1 MKVNL
6 TALLLITL
14 GMQLLI
20 ASPGKGQSLTA
31 VMITLECNKA
41 SLKNVFSKIEK
52 QSDFRFAYRNEQ
64 VERYRSVTVEKQTR
78 TLEET
83 LNLVLEKTNLAYKVI
98 NKHIILIEKE
108 SAASQEPREDSA
120 DISVTGVV
128 RGSVLN
134 ARGDGI
140 SGATVTIEK
149 ANKVVAANDRGEF
162 SIPNINPGKYVLR
175 VTAVG
180 YLDHSE
186 EVTVTNSTVTIA
198 IRLTEST
205 SQLSEVV
212 VTAFGI
218 QRQAR
223 ALTYSTQKINGDKL
237 NEVRDGNIA
246 NTLNGKIAGLVINQG
261 AQGPGSATRII
272 LRGNKS
278 IGGDNGAL
286 IVLDGVIIN
295 NSTGGE
301 NGAWTG
307 SDGIS
312 SINADDVESINVLK
326 GSSASALYGTQGAN
340 GVIMITTKKGRAG
353 KVSVDVN
360 SGVNYETPLLFPEVQ
375 NEYSQGAGGIF
386 GSTAGGSWG
395 ERINGQQVTDWTGK
409 QTTLT
414 AQPDNI
420 KDYFRKSI
428 ATNNSIG
435 ISAGSEKIQT
445 YFSYANNYYEGL
457 VPQNRLNRHTVNLRI
472 STQMSERF
480 STDAK
485 ITYLHQ
491 DIFDKPAVNNAASA
505 AMNIYKIPRTV
516 RLEDVR
522 NYETVDNIGIATP
535 NYWFSSS
542 MFGNPYWTVYN
553 THRDDFRDRL
563 TGLASAK
570 FNITDWLDIQARY
583 SMDLITD
590 KVSSVFNNNTVN
602 FGRNG
607 GSFSLSNAT
616 IRTSNLDLIISGR
629 NTITNDL
636 KINYNVGAIVLDNR
650 AQSHGT
656 SVEGLIVPNRFNLA
670 FARTQVSNNSLSHT
684 QRQAIFGG
692 VQFAF
697 KDYLF
702 ADVTARQE
710 YFSTLPP
717 PYYSF
722 YPSFGLGLI
731 LSDMVQMPSF
741 VNYAKIRAG
750 YAKTGGGG
758 PGFLTKQT
766 FSLLPGGYAGF
777 ISRDPTSPFPDL
789 KPELTTGK
797 EIGMEWRFLD
807 ERLSLD
813 VTLYRSNTV
822 NQLIQIPTPAATGF
836 STQYINVGDIQN
848 SGVEIVLYATPIRR
862 ANGLTWETN
871 INFARNRNKVLSLID
886 NVKQV
891 FLGND
896 IVDFMVPQVK
906 EGGSYG
912 DVYGYGW
919 RRNDNGDFVVD
930 AEGRPLRSEE
940 LVKLGNYNPDYTA
953 GWSNSFTWKNF
964 TAGFLIDGRFGG
976 VMTSA
981 SDGVMAADGTPD
993 YTTSFREAGSW
1004 TLPAVQEDGTKNTAP
1019 INAETFWTTVSG
1031 GRLAWG
1037 ELFTYDATNV
1047 RLRELSVGYRFNK
1060 LPVSFIKA
1068 AKLSLVARNVF
1079 FFYRGDAILAVPG
1092 VEKRKANFDS
1102 EVNLFNGNFQGLE
1115 YGTLPPT
1122 RSVGVNL
1129 KLSF

>member
-6 TALLLITL
+6 TALLLIVL

-20 ASPGKGQSLTA
+20 ASPGRGQSLSA
-31 VMITLECNKA
+31 VMITLECNNA

-52 QSDFRFAYRNEQ
+52 QSDFRFAYKKEQ
-64 VERYRSVTVEKQTR
+64 VEKYRSLTIEKQTR

-83 LNLVLEKTNLAYKVI
+83 LNLVLSNTNLAYRVI
-98 NKHIILIEKE
+98 NKHIILVDKE
-108 SAASQEPREDSA
+108 PDDAAESGNDTLNL
-120 DISVTGVV
+120 SVYGIV
-128 RGSVLN
+128 RGTVLN
-134 ARGDGI
+134 GKGDPV
-140 SGATVTIEK
+140 SGATVTIEN
-149 ANKVVAANDRGEF
+149 ANKIVAADNKGDF
-162 SIPNINPGKYVLR
+162 YISNVAPGKYALI

-180 YLDHSE
+180 YVDHRE
-186 EVTVTNSTVTIA
+186 EITVGNATLA
-198 IRLTEST
+198 IVVRLTEANT
-205 SQLSEVV
+205 QMTEVV

-218 QRQAR
+218 QRQAK
-223 ALTYSTQKINGDKL
+223 ALTYATQKINGDKL

-246 NTLNGKIAGLVINQG
+246 NSLNGKVAGLVVSQG
-261 AQGPGSATRII
+261 AQGPGSAARII

-307 SDGIS
+307 ADGIS

-340 GVIMITTKKGRAG
+340 GVIIITTKKGKAG
-353 KVSVDVN
+353 RVSVDVN
-360 SGVNYETPLLFPEVQ
+360 SGVNRETPLLLPEVQ
-375 NEYSQGAGGIF
+375 NEYGQGAGGIF

-395 ERINGQQVTDWTGK
+395 EKISGQPVTDWTGK
-409 QTTLT
+409 QTNLT

-420 KDYFRKSI
+420 KDFFKKSI
-428 ATNNSIG
+428 STNNSIG
-435 ISAGSEKIQT
+435 ISAGSDKVQT
-445 YFSYANNYYEGL
+445 YLSYANNYYEGL
-457 VPQNRLNRHTVNLRI
+457 VPQNRLNRHTVNLRLG
-472 STQMSERF
+472 TQVSRKF

-485 ITYLHQ
+485 ITFIHQ
-491 DIFDKPAVNNAASA
+491 DIWDKPAVNNAASA

-516 RLEDVR
+516 RLDDVR
-522 NYETVDNIGIATP
+522 NYETVNNLGIATP

-542 MFGNPYWTVYN
+542 SFGNPYWSVYN
-553 THRDDFRDRL
+553 THRNDFRDRL
-563 TGLASAK
+563 TGLVSAK
-570 FNITDWLDIQARY
+570 YNITDWLDVQARY
-583 SMDLITD
+583 SMDLISD
-590 KVSSVFNNNTVN
+590 KISNTFNNNTVN

-607 GSFSLSNAT
+607 GSFSLSNGKV
-616 IRTSNLDLIISGR
+616 RTSNIDVIVSGR
-629 NTITNDL
+629 NNITGDL
-636 KINYNVGAIVLDNR
+636 KVNYNVGAVLLDNR
-650 AQSHGT
+650 AESQGV

-670 FARTQVSNNSLSHT
+670 FAKTQVSNNSYSHI
-684 QRQAIFGG
+684 QRQAIFSG
-692 VQFAF
+692 VQLAF
-697 KDYLF
+697 RDYLF

-722 YPSFGLGLI
+722 YPSFGLGFV
-731 LSDMVQMPSF
+731 LSDVVDMPAF
-741 VNYAKIRAG
+741 INYTKIRGG

-766 FSLLPGGYAGF
+766 FSLLPGGYGGF

-789 KPELTTGK
+789 KPELTTGS
-797 EIGMEWRFLD
+797 EIGLEARFLD
-807 ERLSLD
+807 DRLSLD
-813 VTLYRSNTV
+813 LTLYRSNTV

-848 SGVEIVLYATPIRR
+848 SGVEIVLGATPVRN

-871 INFARNRNKVLSLID
+871 VNFAKNKNKVINLID

-896 IVDFMVPQVK
+896 IVDFMVPEVK
-906 EGGSYG
+906 EGGAYG
-912 DVYGYGW
+912 DVYAYGW
-919 RRNDNGDFVVD
+919 MTNAAGEFVVD
-930 AEGRPLRSEE
+930 ADGKPLRTEE
-940 LVKLGNYNPDYTA
+940 LKKIGNYNPDYTA
-953 GWSNSFTWKNF
+953 GWSNSFSFKNF
-964 TAGFLIDGRFGG
+964 TASLLIDGRFGG

-981 SDGVMAADGTPD
+981 SDAVMAADGTPD
-993 YTTSFREAGSW
+993 YTTAYRDAGSW
-1004 TLPAVQEDGTKNTAP
+1004 VLPAVHEDGSKNTTP

-1037 ELFTYDATNV
+1037 EVFTYSATNV
-1047 RLRELSVGYRFNK
+1047 RLREFSLGYRFSK
-1060 LPVSFIKA
+1060 LPVSFLTS
-1068 AKLSLVARNVF
+1068 AKLSLVARNLF
-1079 FFYRGDAILAVPG
+1079 FFYRGNAILDIPG